1 MGRLVT
7 DSFNGAMVMAN
18 LFEIDPDTKE
28 PLDTFAVAS
37 ELEALRGK
45 YEDDKTGVHIIGF
58 SKVMG
63 DVRSGA
69 LNVITFLHHDRHRR
83 YSSGSTRSRFCFRY
97 CR

>member
-1 MGRLVT
+1 MRENALKSNYMGRLVT

-58 SKVMG
+58 Q
-63 DVRSGA
+63 R
-69 LNVITFLHHDRHRR
+69 
-83 YSSGSTRSRFCFRY
+83 
-97 CR
+97 